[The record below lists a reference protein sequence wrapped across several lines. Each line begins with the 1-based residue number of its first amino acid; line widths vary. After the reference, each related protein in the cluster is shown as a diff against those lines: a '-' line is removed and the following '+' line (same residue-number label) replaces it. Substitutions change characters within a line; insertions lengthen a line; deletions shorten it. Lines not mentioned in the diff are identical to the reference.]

1 MPDGNWTLSDMVS
14 VIAFAANEPS
24 KSQRLI
30 GGIFSVGILFWSTKE
45 VSIKESVEPKSMSKI
60 NLSTTKVSVV
70 SSGTENLVVSTM
82 WREQS

>member
-30 GGIFSVGILFWSTKE
+30 GGIFSVSISFRSTKD
-45 VSIKESVEPKSMSKI
+45 VSIKESVELESRSAI
-60 NLSTTKVSVV
+60 NLSTTEVSRE
-70 SSGTENLVVSTM
+70 SSGRVNSVESTM
-82 WREQS
+82 WRDCS